1 MQSQCSTGMSC
12 AEPNTLVAWYK
23 QYRRAL
29 PWRKT
34 KDPYRILVSET
45 MLQQT
50 RVETVIPYYRAFLE
64 RFPSVFALA
73 KANEADVLKM
83 WQGLGYYS
91 RARNLQRLAQE
102 VVDRHEGRIPNDE
115 SRLCELPGVGEYTCG
130 AVMSIAFDAPVPAV
144 DGNVLRVMTRY
155 LGIHLPIDK
164 SSVRRQVRDVVAAW
178 LQHVS
183 PALLTQ
189 ALMEL
194 GALVCVPRNPKCPD
208 CPLREGCVAKRDSLT
223 DVLPV
228 KPKKKPRKLVDVFAL
243 WLETEQGVLV
253 KQRPNEGLLAG
264 LWQLPAAERDT
275 GEYEDSSAEIGRI
288 LDILMKELT
297 YGSGTFEA
305 VAEQAASYGASHSD
319 PIGAQNELWD
329 ADATPQLGEVM
340 IGEERHIFSHI
351 EWRVRVYRPI
361 SMNKAC
367 RIALASCI
375 MGDTGPYRWVPRDE
389 LGKLAWP
396 RVYEKL
402 LSSLTGLPI

>member
-23 QYRRAL
+23 QYQRPL
-29 PWRKT
+29 PWRET

-102 VVDRHEGRIPNDE
+102 VAARHEGRIPNDE
-115 SRLCELPGVGEYTCG
+115 SQLCELPGVGEYTCG

-164 SSVRRQVRDVVAAW
+164 SSVRLQVRDVVAAW

-194 GALVCVPRNPKCPD
+194 GALVCVPRNPKCTD

>member
-194 GALVCVPRNPKCPD
+194 GALVCVPRNPKCTD

>member
-102 VVDRHEGRIPNDE
+102 VAARHEGRIPNDE
-115 SRLCELPGVGEYTCG
+115 SQLCELPGVGEYTCG

-194 GALVCVPRNPKCPD
+194 GALVCVPRNPKCTD

>member
-102 VVDRHEGRIPNDE
+102 VAARHEGRIPNDE
-115 SRLCELPGVGEYTCG
+115 SQLCELPGVGEYTCG

-178 LQHVS
+178 LQHAS

-194 GALVCVPRNPKCPD
+194 GALVCVPRNPKCTD

>member
-164 SSVRRQVRDVVAAW
+164 SSVRLQVRDVVAAW
-178 LQHVS
+178 LQHAS

-194 GALVCVPRNPKCPD
+194 GALVCVPRNPKCTD